1 MIDGVFFHP
10 GYTAWTGTERQRGTH
25 DEKHFTLGFCAKR
38 LKNKQKRNIN
48 LRITETPYLS
58 KNMTLHVLLV
68 LHQIEAAGD
77 KQEKYVMEYLK
88 VGM

>member
-1 MIDGVFFHP
+1 MNRHRE
-10 GYTAWTGTERQRGTH
+10 AERYSRW
-25 DEKHFTLGFCAKR
+25 KASHFGILCK
-38 LKNKQKRNIN
+38 KVKKKQKQNIN